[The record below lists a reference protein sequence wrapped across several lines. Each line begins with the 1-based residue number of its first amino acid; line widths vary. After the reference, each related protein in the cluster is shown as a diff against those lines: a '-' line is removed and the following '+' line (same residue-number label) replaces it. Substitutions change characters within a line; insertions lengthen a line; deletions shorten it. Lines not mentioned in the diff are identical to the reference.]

1 MQLAELALD
10 GFRLLAD
17 DIARMPRRRRL
28 DEDHPAF
35 LGRRRHVLDAAR
47 NHVEVALLQ
56 HDVGSVPIADD
67 ENALADEEELVL
79 VGVAVPDELALD
91 LGDLYELPVGGGDDP
106 RRPVLGETLEFA
118 IDVQRLSPSIESR

>member
-10 GFRLLAD
+10 RFRLLAD

-91 LGDLYELPVGGGDDP
+91 LALFTNCPFARATTRGDQYS
-106 RRPVLGETLEFA
+106 A
-118 IDVQRLSPSIESR
+118 SRSNSRSMFNGFLLR